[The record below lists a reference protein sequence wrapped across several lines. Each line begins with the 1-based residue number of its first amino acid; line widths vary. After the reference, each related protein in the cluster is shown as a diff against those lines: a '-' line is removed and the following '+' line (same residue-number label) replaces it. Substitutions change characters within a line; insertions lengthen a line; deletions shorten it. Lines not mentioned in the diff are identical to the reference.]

1 MLTDFQVAVVDPVS
15 QGAQKIAAVLNALKQ
30 VLNARIRVFLN
41 CVDKHSELPQK
52 SYFRLV
58 LEPELSFAH
67 ISGDLS
73 AGPMA
78 KFSGLP
84 EDPIYTMH
92 YHIPDNWLIEPVKS
106 VYDLDNIKLAD
117 VEGSVIHSE
126 FELEYLLLE
135 GHCFEAYTG
144 NPPRGLQLTLGT
156 KAESVVMDT
165 IVMANLGYLQL
176 KSSPGRW
183 LLSLREGRSAEL
195 YDIASIDGKET
206 SANEDLPIMISS
218 FQSKIV
224 KLRVA
229 KKADKRD
236 EELLQSDRDPN
247 ASGGSLWSSITSTFS
262 GADDGGKSEDEP
274 LNIFCLASGH
284 LYERLL
290 RIMMLSVLRTTKAP
304 VKFWILKSYLSPT
317 LKEFLPHYAEKYGFQ
332 YEYVQYKWP
341 RWLNQQ
347 SEKQRIIWGYKILFL
362 DVMFP
367 LDVKKIIFVDTDQI
381 VRADLTELRDMDL
394 KGAPYGYTPF
404 CDSNKDMEGF
414 RFWKQGYW
422 KNHLAGRK
430 YHISALY
437 VVDLVK
443 FRQVAAGDRLRGQY
457 QALSQDPNS
466 LANLDQDLPNNMIH
480 QVPIFSLPQEWLY
493 CETWCDK
500 SELANAK
507 SIDLCNNPLTKEP
520 KLMAARRIVSEWTS
534 YDDEMTQLSED
545 LKDKKQT
552 TLHTEL

>member
-1 MLTDFQVAVVDPVS
+1 MQTCPYVLT
-15 QGAQKIAAVLNALKQ
+15 
-30 VLNARIRVFLN
+30 
-41 CVDKHSELPQK
+41 
-52 SYFRLV
+52 
-58 LEPELSFAH
+58 
-67 ISGDLS
+67 
-73 AGPMA
+73 
-78 KFSGLP
+78 
-84 EDPIYTMH
+84 
-92 YHIPDNWLIEPVKS
+92 
-106 VYDLDNIKLAD
+106 
-117 VEGSVIHSE
+117 
-126 FELEYLLLE
+126 
-135 GHCFEAYTG
+135 
-144 NPPRGLQLTLGT
+144 
-156 KAESVVMDT
+156 
-165 IVMANLGYLQL
+165 
-176 KSSPGRW
+176 
-183 LLSLREGRSAEL
+183 
-195 YDIASIDGKET
+195 
-206 SANEDLPIMISS
+206 SS
-218 FQSKIV
+218 FTSKIV

-229 KKADKRD
+229 KKADKLH
-236 EELLQSDRDPN
+236 EELLQADKDVNDDSN
-247 ASGGSLWSSITSTFS
+247 SIWNSITSTFGS
-262 GADDGGKSEDEP
+262 SNDDSANEVTEP

-317 LKEFLPHYAEKYGFQ
+317 LKEFLPHYSKKYGFD

-347 SEKQRIIWGYKILFL
+347 TEKQRIIWGYKILFL

-493 CETWCDK
+493 CETWCDP
-500 SELANAK
+500 STLSQAK

-520 KLMAARRIVSEWTS
+520 KLDAARRIVREWTD
-534 YDDEMTQLSED
+534 YDEEMSRLAEEINN
-545 LKDKKQT
+545 KKADPQVHK
-552 TLHTEL
+552 HTEL